1 MLNLLEGIK
10 VVDFTTVV
18 LGPYA
23 SQFLGD
29 FGADVIKVEPL
40 DGDGFRAVRPGPS
53 TDIGAGFANFNRNKR
68 SIAIDLKQAAGQKIL
83 SQLVEDADVVIHNM
97 RGLSALALGIAY
109 EQLRLFKPDLVYCW
123 SPGFA
128 SHGPDANSPAY
139 DDIIQARSGMAA
151 LNADADGAPQFVRSV
166 LCDKVVGLH
175 LAMSVSA
182 ALVHRERTGEG
193 QSIEVPM
200 LETMAG
206 FILAEHLAG
215 RTMTPSQG
223 DIGYRRLMSN
233 HRRPFE
239 TADGYMA
246 IMPYS
251 TKQWIRFLEL
261 VGETSL
267 AGEAWVSNGAERS
280 NRIDELYEL
289 IAQVAVRR
297 TTAQWLEELGRIDVP
312 CAVVNELS
320 QVLADPQL
328 SKTGLLGTFDNHDV
342 GDLHYL
348 KPAFLSDEGIGAK
361 PRRAPHLGEHSRDIL
376 GQLGLTDSEIQ
387 RLIDQRV
394 IGEHRADC

>member
-1 MLNLLEGIK
+1 M
-10 VVDFTTVV
+10 
-18 LGPYA
+18 
-23 SQFLGD
+23 
-29 FGADVIKVEPL
+29 
-40 DGDGFRAVRPGPS
+40 
-53 TDIGAGFANFNRNKR
+53 
-68 SIAIDLKQAAGQKIL
+68 

-182 ALVHRERTGEG
+182 ALVPRERTGEG

-223 DIGYRRLMSN
+223 DIGYQRLMSN

-251 TKQWIRFLEL
+251 TNQWIRFLEL

-289 IAQVAVRR
+289 IALVAVRHYPR
-297 TTAQWLEELGRIDVP
+297 SGLKSSAVSMCLARWSTNFPRSLRIRSFQRQGHCSAHLTITMSVICTTSSL
-312 CAVVNELS
+312 LS
-320 QVLADPQL
+320 FRM
-328 SKTGLLGTFDNHDV
+328 KG
-342 GDLHYL
+342 
-348 KPAFLSDEGIGAK
+348 
-361 PRRAPHLGEHSRDIL
+361 
-376 GQLGLTDSEIQ
+376 
-387 RLIDQRV
+387 
-394 IGEHRADC
+394 